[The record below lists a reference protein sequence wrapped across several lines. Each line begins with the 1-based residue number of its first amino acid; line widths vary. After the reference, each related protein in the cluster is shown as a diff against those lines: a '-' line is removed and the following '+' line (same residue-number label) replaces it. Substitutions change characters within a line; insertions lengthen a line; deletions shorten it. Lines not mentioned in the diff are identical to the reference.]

1 MERRT
6 GMKTISKVIED
17 VSIVLGVSLGIAQ
30 IETILGIVLLVFQIG
45 LIIYKLI
52 RSIID
57 KIKKKDYDGIEN
69 DIKNATDEIEKLTP
83 KDKDGK

>member
-1 MERRT
+1 
-6 GMKTISKVIED
+6 MKTISKVIED